1 MHQRR
6 TFPAETTGQPEMW
19 RKYRRRRGTW
29 VRRIEILVA
38 GVFLVS
44 VAWGLTAL
52 LGTQDVT
59 HWARSML
66 PSDQRQQ
73 VTTHYRGGDANS
85 ADLAGDSVENACAPF
100 PFLVTVDVNQD
111 LGPGLARRTRLSV
124 IWFFGMTFQ
133 VDSRRL

>member
-6 TFPAETTGQPEMW
+6 TFPAATTGQPEMW

-52 LGTQDVT
+52 LGTQDVA

-66 PSDQRQQ
+66 PSEQREQ
-73 VTTHYRGGDANS
+73 VTTHYRGGDANP
-85 ADLAGDSVENACAPF
+85 AEPAGDSVENAYAPF
-100 PFLVTVDVNQD
+100 PFLVTVDVNQE

-124 IWFFGMTFQ
+124 IWFFGMTFE
-133 VDSRRL
+133 VNSRRI

>member
-1 MHQRR
+1 
-6 TFPAETTGQPEMW
+6 MW

-52 LGTQDVT
+52 LGTQDVA

-66 PSDQRQQ
+66 PSEQPQQ
-73 VTTHYRGGDANS
+73 VTTHYRGGDADPAEPAGNS
-85 ADLAGDSVENACAPF
+85 VDNAQAPF
-100 PFLVTVDVNQD
+100 PFLVTVDVHQD
-111 LGPGLARRTRLSV
+111 LGPSLARRTRLSV

-133 VDSRRL
+133 VNSRRL